1 MFRFIPK
8 LDYSA
13 VEIELPSSKSI
24 SNRLLI
30 IDFVRSGKVVY
41 RDGLSE
47 SDDTKVLCNI
57 LKQLEIGEQ
66 SHFEVGNNGA
76 ICRFLIPLLAT
87 TSGTFVLD
95 GDKRM
100 RERPIKEIVDA
111 MNFMG
116 ADISYINGDECLPIR
131 INGNEEIES
140 SYVELDCSRS
150 SQFLSALILVS
161 TRFRNGLKIKIKGEI
176 VSTSYLMM
184 TVNLMREFGVNVI
197 VDDGFVCIK
206 RGQHYKRGLGY
217 KVEKDW
223 SSASYWYLIAGLLPI
238 GSSITLCGLKTNG
251 LQGDEKIE
259 EIAQS
264 WGIKSERIDK
274 GIVVYNDGKVDE
286 ILRCD
291 CSMFPDIVPTIATAC
306 SVMNVKAELKGV
318 EVLKYKE
325 SDRLEALI
333 TELSKINSR
342 LVYCDNILRIT
353 PDFRATNNSFN
364 GYLDHRLVMS
374 FVPLVIRFGDIFI
387 ENTSI
392 IDKSY
397 PLFFEEIS
405 KIGVFECEY

>member
-13 VEIELPSSKSI
+13 VEVELPSSKSI

-30 IDFVRSGKVVY
+30 IDFVRKGKVIY

-47 SDDTKVLCNI
+47 SDDTKVLCDV
-57 LKQLEIGEQ
+57 LKHLEIGEQ
-66 SHFEVGNNGA
+66 SHFEIGNNGA

-87 TSGTFVLD
+87 TAGTFVLD

-116 ADISYINGDECLPIR
+116 ADISYINNDGCLPIR
-131 INGNEEIES
+131 INGNVEIES

-150 SQFLSALILVS
+150 SQFLSALILVA

-176 VSTSYLMM
+176 ASISYLMM
-184 TVNLMREFGVNVI
+184 TINLMREFGVNAI
-197 VDDGFVCIK
+197 IDDGFVCVE
-206 RGQHYKRGLGY
+206 RGQIYKSVLEY

-238 GSSITLCGLKTNG
+238 ESSIKLRGLKTNS
-251 LQGDEKIE
+251 LQGDERIV

-264 WGIKSERIDK
+264 WGVRSESIDN
-274 GIVVYNDGKVDE
+274 GITIYNDGKVDE
-286 ILRCD
+286 ILMCD
-291 CSMFPDIVPTIATAC
+291 CSMFPDLVPTIATAC
-306 SVMNVKAELKGV
+306 SAMNLQAELTGV
-318 EVLKYKE
+318 EILKYKE
-325 SDRLEALI
+325 SDRLEAMI
-333 TELSKINSR
+333 TELSKINSKLEYR
-342 LVYCDNILRIT
+342 DSILKIT
-353 PDFRATNNSFN
+353 PNFSATDNCFNS
-364 GYLDHRLVMS
+364 YLDHRLVMS
-374 FVPLVIRFGDIFI
+374 FIPLVIRFGDIFI

-392 IDKSY
+392 VDKSY

-405 KIGVFECEY
+405 KIGVFKCGC